1 MIPKC
6 KDEGEFNALMRA
18 AFRAQG
24 LGAIH
29 IREADSPGPSDLL
42 VWSGS
47 EILGWVELK
56 IDGKPLEVSQVEFM
70 REQDS
75 LSGNCFVF
83 NLDRKASLVQVI
95 RAPESGRWTRELLG
109 MQAIDAIPDINKASW
124 KNWFWR
130 NKRTE
135 QRYR

>member
-18 AFRAQG
+18 TFRAQG

-42 VWSGS
+42 VWSVS

-56 IDGKPLEVSQVEFM
+56 HNWKPLEVSQVEFL
-70 REQDS
+70 REQDTR
-75 LSGNCFVF
+75 SGNAYVF
-83 NLDRKASLVQVI
+83 NYDGAKGMIQMLRGQDYNWPRDIRDMERLDEQGGLNNV
-95 RAPESGRWTRELLG
+95 
-109 MQAIDAIPDINKASW
+109 SW

-130 NKRTE
+130 HKRTE
-135 QRYR
+135 SRYR

>member
-18 AFRAQG
+18 VFRAQG

-56 IDGKPLEVSQVEFM
+56 IDGKPLEVSQVEFL
-70 REQDS
+70 RERDTE
-75 LSGNCFVF
+75 SGNAYVF
-83 NLDRKASLVQVI
+83 NLQRSV
-95 RAPESGRWTRELLG
+95 GRVFMLRSPNHVWTRHLEA
-109 MQAIDAIPDINKASW
+109 MQVLDDQGALENVSW

-135 QRYR
+135 SRYR